1 MYEIV
6 GRIARDDLVV
16 ALEWGQR
23 ITDRAVAAARMP
35 RSGRKVPELDR
46 DDIREVFVG
55 RYRIVY
61 RIERT
66 MILVVSV
73 FEGSM
78 QLPADLDPDES
89 AP

>member
-1 MYEIV
+1 M
-6 GRIARDDLVV
+6 V

-23 ITDRAVAAARMP
+23 IAARAEAVARLP
-35 RSGRKVPELDR
+35 RSGRKVPEYGR
-46 DDIREVFVG
+46 DDVREVFVG

-66 MILVVSV
+66 LILVVSV

-78 QLPADLDPDES
+78 LLPGDLDPDEP